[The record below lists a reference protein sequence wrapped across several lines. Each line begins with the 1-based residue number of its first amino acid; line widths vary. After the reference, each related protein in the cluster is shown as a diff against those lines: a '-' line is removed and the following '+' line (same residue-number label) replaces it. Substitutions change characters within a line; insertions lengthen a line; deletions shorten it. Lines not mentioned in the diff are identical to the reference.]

1 MKLKFIYLAITFV
14 TLNFANAADNIVK
27 EALDIP
33 VGQNSG
39 ARTRIPLMSDQSP
52 SALDK
57 IISQGTLDTL
67 TAAYYRRDL
76 FIKLESTSEVI
87 SNVCGYLSSS
97 LTPVTALLVYSGAG
111 ASAASILNASLGA
124 GHGLFLSFARF
135 SKSQIDKQQDIINS
149 LVPSDKK
156 QNLNIEVLDDEQPVS
171 GGNKAKVENSSVR

>member
-14 TLNFANAADNIVK
+14 ALNFANAADKLVNEV
-27 EALDIP
+27 LDIANSK
-33 VGQNSG
+33 NSG
-39 ARTRIPLMSDQSP
+39 VNKTQVPLMSSDQS
-52 SALDK
+52 SATMND
-57 IISQGTLDTL
+57 IINVGNKNTLA
-67 TAAYYRRDL
+67 AAYYRRDL

-97 LTPVTALLVYSGAG
+97 LTPVTALLVYSGTG

-156 QNLNIEVLDDEQPVS
+156 QNLNIEVVDDEQPVS
-171 GGNKAKVENSSVR
+171 GGNKAKV